1 MACLQLTRNRLLS
14 PPGPIKFGKLLS
26 NPPHRPPTPLL
37 GFPLYSSF
45 LHLSSSLS
53 FSMPIELSVSPLF
66 CFFQPCLLFIAL
78 NTPPPD
84 LYNLSLQPPKEVD
97 TQLYSIYY
105 NVYHSDYNCTKIMS
119 TFNQNLEPSKLLV
132 SQAHFLQRPN

>member
-26 NPPHRPPTPLL
+26 NPPHCPPTPLL
-37 GFPLYSSF
+37 GFPLYSNF

-53 FSMPIELSVSPLF
+53 FSMPIELSVSSLF

-84 LYNLSLQPPKEVD
+84 LS
-97 TQLYSIYY
+97 YSIYY